1 MQEISYHPKISIITP
16 SFNQSQ
22 FLEETIL
29 SVVNQAYPN
38 LEYIIMDGGSTDGSV
53 EIIKKYAH
61 RLTYWESEPDHGQ
74 SHAINKGFK
83 RATGELA
90 AWLNSDDLLTP
101 GALQEAAEIYN
112 EDPSLG
118 FIHGISELIDENGNS
133 QNKHFGSEFDLIEN
147 LITSQNTVAQQSTF
161 INRQCLESI
170 GFLDE
175 SLHMS
180 MDWDLWLRLGAR
192 YSSRF
197 VPKVWSKTRHWPMT
211 KTKTQLL
218 SSGDEH
224 IRIAKKLIEDKELK
238 LSKEI
243 ERKALAA
250 GYGRKAFLE
259 FQEGHRNTF
268 KACLFRSLLYSP
280 EMKGGMAKK
289 LMESDAPV
297 VYILLEKFRSLRRLF
312 NCS

>member
-268 KACLFRSLLYSP
+268 KVCLVRSLLYSP

-297 VYILLEKFRSLRRLF
+297 VYILLEKYRSLRRLF